1 MGKMSIF
8 CKKNKTLYNKNVR
21 LHFLYKK
28 SIFKK
33 DLRNFI
39 EMKKPIVQLLLIFT
53 IVSIVLFLLN
63 TSVISLYTFVGA
75 LWSITI
81 VGISFVI
88 FIENRSPQST
98 LAWFLV
104 LALLPV
110 IGVLLYSIFGRS
122 RWRRK
127 KHLHRS
133 EEQRKLFREI
143 LEGRR
148 LELSLT
154 VPLHERSIHLTEVL
168 QKFGGGPAA
177 DRTTTKL
184 LTNGDQ
190 TFSEILNA
198 IENAKHHIHIQY
210 YIYKSD
216 EIGTKVR
223 DALIQKAK
231 DGVIVRFLYDGLGSN
246 TLRRRFLQPMKKAG
260 IEIVEFDPIF
270 SAWLL
275 ETVNYRNHRKIVI
288 VDGEIGFTGGLNVG
302 DEYLGRSKKFPV
314 WRDSHLKIE
323 GKALYKLQAIFLEDW
338 LYASSGLNTYSWDQF
353 MNRHYFPGKEIP
365 DAEGAVQIVASG
377 PSSDDKS
384 IRNTLLA
391 VMGSAKKSIWIATPY
406 FIPDQ
411 ETLTLLRLSAISGID
426 VRILYPGKSDSIIS
440 DQASQSYFTPLL
452 KAGASIYS
460 YKDGFMHAKIV
471 LVDDKIATIGT
482 ANMDVRSFEL
492 NYEIISVLYESE
504 TVHDI
509 KRDFEEDFKHSTEIK
524 WNSFQKR
531 SIKKRILESF
541 MRLISPLL

>member
-1 MGKMSIF
+1 
-8 CKKNKTLYNKNVR
+8 
-21 LHFLYKK
+21 
-28 SIFKK
+28 
-33 DLRNFI
+33 
-39 EMKKPIVQLLLIFT
+39 MKKPIVQLLSIFV
-53 IVSIVLFLLN
+53 IISIVLFLLN
-63 TSVISLYTFVGA
+63 TSFISLYTFVGA

-81 VGISFVI
+81 IGISFVI

-110 IGVLLYSIFGRS
+110 VGVLLYSIFGRS

-154 VPLHERSIHLTEVL
+154 VPLHERSVHLTEVV

-190 TFSEILNA
+190 TFSEILQA
-198 IENAKHHIHIQY
+198 IEQAKHHIHIQY

-223 DALIQKAK
+223 DALIKKAK
-231 DGVIVRFLYDGLGSN
+231 SGVIVRFLYDGLGSN
-246 TLRRRFLQPMKKAG
+246 TLRRRFLKPMKESG

-302 DEYLGRSKKFPV
+302 DEYLGRSKKFPI

-353 MNRHYFPGKEIP
+353 INRQYFPGKEISS
-365 DAEGAVQIVASG
+365 AEGAVQIVASG

-492 NYEIISVLYESE
+492 NYELISVLYESE

-509 KRDFEEDFKHSTEIK
+509 KHDFEDDFKHSTEIK
-524 WNSFQKR
+524 WNAFQKR